1 MNIEMKA
8 QNELKEVLAL
18 ASEKGRTQ
26 DGSFVMKQLEQKGWK
41 FKSYIK
47 SSDTV
52 SETCH
57 RCGYQGSYGTGVM
70 YKVA

>member
-26 DGSFVMKQLEQKGWK
+26 DGSFVMKQLEQNGWK

-47 SSDTV
+47 SSDTF
-52 SETCH
+52 SEACH
-57 RCGYQGSYGTGVM
+57 ACGYQGSYGTGVM
-70 YKVA
+70 HKVA